1 MQILNYDRGAR
12 SQRGLGH
19 ETEVF
24 ALPSIYAAHMPKQ
37 FARPKYSDAAFV
49 IEGMY
54 PVLWILT
61 SECLSALWLP
71 WTPSGTSC

>member
-24 ALPSIYAAHMPKQ
+24 ALPSIYAAHHAQTICSTKMFRCCIRDRGYVSCLMDLDK
-37 FARPKYSDAAFV
+37 R
-49 IEGMY
+49 
-54 PVLWILT
+54 VL
-61 SECLSALWLP
+61 ECSLASLDP
-71 WTPSGTSC
+71 FRN